1 MKCLIM
7 NDSKKDLW
15 FYSLLLLA
23 FAILVIPFLTT
34 HSVGAENNLS
44 PSDEDGITRQY
55 FSTYDKDAIQRQKEY
70 FDFYKHQKEL
80 VDLESENK
88 RLHELIEKQET
99 DRKIKELE
107 EENKR
112 IKALLEKQEAEL
124 IKANEPSAPIS
135 VVTPVTL
142 CSPQPAPVKKE
153 TTVGNLGQAGQQ
165 VVKETARVV
174 NKTDREIK
182 RIIKKF

>member
-1 MKCLIM
+1 MSM

-23 FAILVIPFLTT
+23 FSILVISFLTT
-34 HSVGAENNLS
+34 PSLGAENNL
-44 PSDEDGITRQY
+44 PTSDGDEVTRHY
-55 FSTYDKDAIQRQKEY
+55 FSTYDKDAIQRQQEEL
-70 FDFYKHQKEL
+70 DFYMHQKEL

-112 IKALLEKQEAEL
+112 MKALLEKQEEEL
-124 IKANEPSAPIS
+124 KKANEPPAPIS
-135 VVTPVTL
+135 VVTPVPL

-165 VVKETARVV
+165 VIKETARVV
-174 NKTDREIK
+174 NKTDREVK
-182 RIIKKF
+182 RILKKF

>member
-1 MKCLIM
+1 MSM
-7 NDSKKDLW
+7 NDSRKDLW

-23 FAILVIPFLTT
+23 FAILLISFLPT
-34 HSVGAENNLS
+34 HSVGAENNL
-44 PSDEDGITRQY
+44 PTSDEDEITRQY
-55 FSTYDKDAIQRQKEY
+55 FSAYDKDSIQRQQEEL
-70 FDFYKHQKEL
+70 DFYMHQKEL

-112 IKALLEKQEAEL
+112 MKALLEKQEEEL
-124 IKANEPSAPIS
+124 KKANEPPAPIS
-135 VVTPVTL
+135 VVTPVPL

-165 VVKETARVV
+165 VIKETARVV
-174 NKTDREIK
+174 NKTDREVK
-182 RIIKKF
+182 RILKKF